1 MEFLDKAI
9 TLSIDNVVKNNGGPF
24 GAVIV
29 SKNNKIVGI
38 GQNEVAKNNDPTCHA
53 EIAAIRNACENL
65 KTPFLDDCKIYTS
78 CEPCP
83 MCYGAIKWAKIND
96 IYYCN
101 TRTDAKNIGFDDDA
115 IYNNIINNT
124 QNMKKIDNSRGLI
137 AFKKWED
144 CTFKKKY

>member
-1 MEFLDKAI
+1 M
-9 TLSIDNVVKNNGGPF
+9 S
-24 GAVIV
+24 
-29 SKNNKIVGI
+29 
-38 GQNEVAKNNDPTCHA
+38 
-53 EIAAIRNACENL
+53 
-65 KTPFLDDCKIYTS
+65 
-78 CEPCP
+78 

-115 IYNNIINNT
+115 IYSNIINNT